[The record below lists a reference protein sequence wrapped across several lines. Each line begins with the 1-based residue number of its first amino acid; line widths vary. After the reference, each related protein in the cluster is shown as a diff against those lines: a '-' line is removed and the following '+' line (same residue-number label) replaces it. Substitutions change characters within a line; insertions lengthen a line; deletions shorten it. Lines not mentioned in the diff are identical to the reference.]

1 MSPPLPKPQNA
12 LDLAF
17 LLDGSDSLTP
27 SQFESIKKFV
37 AMVIDQHTISPT
49 QTRVAVMEYSSK
61 PTLWISLQDYNDR
74 EPLKEALS
82 LLRPSRGSDV
92 ATDEALRM
100 AADKIFSPESGSRPG
115 MPKVLILVTD
125 DESTGS
131 ESLREA
137 SKPLRKKGVSVYV
150 VAIGSAPDGKEIG
163 ELVPDKTKVL
173 PVDIPKKI
181 ENLAPQIVNK
191 IEKDVDK
198 STYLSYLTG
207 WHIVNHR

>member
-1 MSPPLPKPQNA
+1 M
-12 LDLAF
+12 
-17 LLDGSDSLTP
+17 LDGSDSLTP

-37 AMVIDQHTISPT
+37 SMVIDEHTISPT
-49 QTRVAVMEYSSK
+49 QTRVAVLEYSSK

-92 ATDEALRM
+92 TTDEVLRM

-115 MPKVLILVTD
+115 IPKVLILVTD
-125 DESTGS
+125 DVSPGS

-137 SKPLRKKGVSVYV
+137 SEPLRKKGVSVYV
-150 VAIGSAPDGKEIG
+150 VAIGNAQDEEEIG
-163 ELVPDKTKVL
+163 DLVPDKTKL
-173 PVDIPKKI
+173 FLVDIPKRI

-198 STYLSYLTG
+198 STYFSYLTA
-207 WHIVNHR
+207 WLIVNHDEKAPLK